1 MDHPFLALFAL
12 TGTVAIFVWLL
23 QKCVSRDPR
32 EMGKGSG
39 YSLGEKGYGGRL
51 D

>member
-1 MDHPFLALFAL
+1 MDHPFLALFVL

-32 EMGKGSG
+32 EMGKGSAFG
-39 YSLGEKGYGGRL
+39 FGEKGNGRL